1 MDDLMHKTLYI
12 ALKIDTKTILAHNN
26 HNKNKSVPDI
36 FFYFMLFGH
45 SLANMRI
52 ILISFKIFFFVLSLG
67 KPQKKLFS

>member
-52 ILISFKIFFFVLSLG
+52 ILIS
-67 KPQKKLFS
+67 

>member
-36 FFYFMLFGH
+36 FLYFMLFGH
-45 SLANMRI
+45 SLAMRI